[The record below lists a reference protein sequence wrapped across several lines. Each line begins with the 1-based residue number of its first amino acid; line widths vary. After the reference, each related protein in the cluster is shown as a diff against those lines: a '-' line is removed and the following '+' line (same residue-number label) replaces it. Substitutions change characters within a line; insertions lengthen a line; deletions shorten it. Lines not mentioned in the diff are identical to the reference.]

1 MAYKRYRTAYT
12 FEQVVQDPDPQIS
25 SELYL
30 VETWDFDT
38 VARTVLYRDGS
49 QNPRYSRYTGQGSTE
64 PIPEDVEVL
73 GEIHAECFGTTR
85 RAYIHVGGGLIT
97 PQDTP
102 NSTECGF
109 GALAWERVTPFSPA
123 PGQTT
128 GRVQLDTKGGTAPLN
143 YEIIGPGPARTGQ
156 LNGDGWVEVS
166 GLTAPATYLARVTD
180 SSVPVAQVLEQEF
193 RLVAAVVGGCTDR
206 TANNFNPNARYE
218 DGSCTYAPPVRRPVF
233 RVPRLN
239 PLRFVLEQ
247 ATDNCAVFETLDNV
261 LFCHQSR
268 PGQQMRPRFR
278 QKVQFCDVLRL
289 QVQTDFTSVQAEIY
303 QHQTGLLVRTQP
315 LALVQRLTGLS
326 DPLPVSLREWT
337 GGLTYLVSEAGG
349 LPVSLRRAARLMLS
363 EGTTGTYRVRE
374 VAYTE
379 EGEQVLVLNR
389 PWQPVAGDVAAR
401 WQLDIVDFNVWETTL
416 NLAGLT
422 AGDYQ
427 VKLRGTDATEADVVA
442 VSEPLHL
449 ATEHENTVV
458 VDYRNRDNAYGMV
471 WTSGMAGRLR
481 VPGTFFRRKPAG
493 DATVHRSSSGVPTLL
508 SSTMHRQLVLETAGL
523 PDWLHEQLTLVFRLD
538 DVRVQGRAVLAP
550 DGYEGTELRTFPLSA
565 GSVTLELLEGF
576 GTGNGTDNGGLPA
589 TDDNLFVLRQ
599 GGFLKLH

>member
-12 FEQVVQDPDPQIS
+12 FDQVVQDPDPQIS
-25 SELYL
+25 SELYF

-38 VARTVLYRDGS
+38 VTRTILYRDGS
-49 QNPRYSRYTGQGSTE
+49 QNPRFSRYTGQGSTD

-73 GEIHAECFGTTR
+73 GEVHAECFGTTR

-102 NSTECGF
+102 NATECGF

-128 GRVQLDTKGGTAPLN
+128 GRVQLDTTGGTAPLN

-156 LNGDGWVEVS
+156 LNNDGWVEVT

-180 SSVPVAQVLEQEF
+180 SSAPAQILEQEF

-206 TANNFNPNARYE
+206 AANNFNPNARYE
-218 DGSCTYAPPVRRPVF
+218 DGSCTYAPPVRKPVF

-247 ATDNCAVFETLDNV
+247 ATDTCAVFETLDNT
-261 LFCHQSR
+261 LFCHQTR
-268 PGQQMRPRFR
+268 PGQQLRPLFR
-278 QKVQFCDVLRL
+278 QKVQFCDLLAL
-289 QVQTDFTSVQAEIY
+289 QVHTDFTAVQAEIY
-303 QHQTGLLVRTQP
+303 RPQTGQLVRTQP
-315 LALVQRLTGLS
+315 LVLVQRLTGLS
-326 DPLPVSLREWT
+326 DPLAVSLREYS
-337 GGLTYLVSEAGG
+337 GGLTALIAEAGA
-349 LPVSLRRAARLMLS
+349 LPPSLRRAGRLTLNGGAS
-363 EGTTGTYRVRE
+363 GTYRVRE
-374 VAYTE
+374 VAWLD
-379 EGEQVLVLNR
+379 GEQVLVLTR
-389 PWQPVAGDVAAR
+389 PWAPAAGDISAR
-401 WQLDIVDFNVWETTL
+401 WQLDIVDFNVWEAVL
-416 NLAGLT
+416 NLSGLA

-449 ATEHENTVV
+449 AAEHHNTVV
-458 VDYRNRDNAYGMV
+458 VEYRNRDNAFGMV
-471 WTSGMAGRLR
+471 WTTGMQGRLR
-481 VPGTFFRRKPAG
+481 LPGTFFRRKPAS
-493 DATVHRSSSGVPTLL
+493 DATVHRSSSGVPTML
-508 SSTMHRQLVLETAGL
+508 SSAVRRQLVLETAGL

-538 DVRVQGRAVLAP
+538 EVRVQGRAVLAP
-550 DGYEGTELRTFPLSA
+550 DAYEATELRNYPLSA
-565 GSVTLELLEGF
+565 GQVTLELLDGF
-576 GTGNGTDNGGLPA
+576 GTGNSTDNGALPT
-589 TDDNLFVLRQ
+589 TDDSLLELRQ